1 MAQLTNKMLVATVR
15 IDKLLSN
22 GKVTSSTIDLE
33 ELKGAISMFN
43 NCNMVSILVTNEETG
58 ATLKLYRNHRL
69 ERKVVLQVKD
79 TTGKIIF
86 KRSYIRFSN
95 LLSRY
100 TMELNTLSTNK
111 GFKFKFLSKKEI
123 IK

>member
-22 GKVTSSTIDLE
+22 GKVTSSTIDLG
-33 ELKGAISMFN
+33 ELKLAISMFN
-43 NCNMVSILVTNEETG
+43 HCNMVSILVTNEETG
-58 ATLKLYRNHRL
+58 ATLKLYRDHRL
-69 ERKVVLQVKD
+69 ERKVVLKVKD

-86 KRSYIRFSN
+86 KRSYIRFSK

-100 TMELNTLSTNK
+100 TVELNALSTNK
-111 GFKFKFLSKKEI
+111 GFKFKLLSKKEI